1 MGFLPDQVH
10 EEILVLSEQGN
21 LLMEKGRYPDAVE
34 AFTAALVKLPEPVE
48 QWEAFV
54 WLKAS
59 IGDAL
64 FFMQDYS
71 RALSEFFEAANGPDG
86 AQNAFVILRLG
97 ECLYEQENS
106 DALDYLCKAYFLE
119 GVDIFRGQ
127 DKKYFSAVESVLGM
141 A

>member
-10 EEILVLSEQGN
+10 EEILVLSEQGD

-64 FFMQDYS
+64 FLC
-71 RALSEFFEAANGPDG
+71 RTIVGP
-86 AQNAFVILRLG
+86 
-97 ECLYEQENS
+97 
-106 DALDYLCKAYFLE
+106 
-119 GVDIFRGQ
+119 
-127 DKKYFSAVESVLGM
+127 
-141 A
+141 

>member
-1 MGFLPDQVH
+1 LLVSKVKEWGFYQ
-10 EEILVLSEQGN
+10 IRFMRRYQGN

-71 RALSEFFEAANGPDG
+71 RTLSEFFEAANGPDG

-97 ECLYEQENS
+97 ECLYEQDNP
-106 DALDYLCKAYFLE
+106 DALDYLCKAYFWK
-119 GVDIFRGQ
+119 G
-127 DKKYFSAVESVLGM
+127 
-141 A
+141 